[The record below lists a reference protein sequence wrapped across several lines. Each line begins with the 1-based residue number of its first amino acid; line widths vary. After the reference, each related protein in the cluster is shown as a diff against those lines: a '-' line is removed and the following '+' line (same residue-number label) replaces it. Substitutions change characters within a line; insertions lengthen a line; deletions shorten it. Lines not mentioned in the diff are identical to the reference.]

1 MRLPHLFLA
10 LLAGL
15 ALLLGACSEP
25 AKPRWLPLAAGFRP
39 TDLANQ
45 ARRWESAAGRET
57 SEVASEQQGVVVRQ
71 RIALSLGEPL
81 GDGSLRFPL
90 GGAFARATGARL
102 ESHPPMDWQARTT
115 AGVLAPGE
123 YRLAQGTLELHPP
136 EVVAQLAAA
145 PQLLLSARLENG
157 RAVDEGWQVRLGGHC
172 GLGLPLFGGE
182 REELATPLPA
192 DSVLHFRFALAGADG
207 ARAARLLLT
216 LDDAPL
222 FAESLTLARDEV
234 RAFSVALPPE
244 GRASA
249 RLAFTLEGTQALGVV
264 FTPLVAPR
272 ETGTPAD
279 RPWGTP
285 RPDVVLVLVDTLRA
299 DALSAYGGEPALAP
313 ALNAFAERAR
323 VFTHARSNAAWTLPS
338 VATLLTGVQPGQ
350 HGAVDENLSLA
361 RELPTF
367 VEALAKAG
375 YRTGAITDA
384 NFVSS
389 VHGLEQG
396 FEWFAEH
403 YPPDWERWEERS
415 PSSWNLT
422 RTLDEARAFLAADD
436 GRPTFLFL
444 HTYRVHEP
452 YRLGPEE
459 DPRANRALLARAAE
473 IAGTDEPPPD
483 VGRRI
488 MLGLMPEL
496 RAQYDEGVRDLD
508 RKLGPFLAELESQ
521 DFFARAHLFLT
532 SDHGEALGEN
542 EDFGHGNHLW
552 EVKLR
557 VPLLWRGPAVAPA
570 RVPHVATLLDLAP
583 TVAAL
588 TGLPREPAWS
598 GQALGTLDGERPAFA
613 WQLGAK
619 SRQVAW
625 REGTRKLITTP
636 DAEALRAGQ
645 CAEAFELADDPGETT
660 NLAHSAPWPAE
671 LTRARAE
678 EILAA
683 VLGPRGPAVPLS
695 RERQKELEGLGYG
708 GDHEGA
714 EDGDTRPEGRS
725 P

>member
-1 MRLPHLFLA
+1 MRLPHLLAA
-10 LLAGL
+10 LLGL
-15 ALLLGACSEP
+15 LASALGACREP
-25 AKPRWLPLAAGFRP
+25 APPTWLPLAAGFRP
-39 TDLANQ
+39 TELEAL
-45 ARRWESAAGRET
+45 ARRWEGEASRLE
-57 SEVASEQQGVVVRQ
+57 SEIALEQQGVVVRHRLTLAQ
-71 RIALSLGEPL
+71 GEPEA
-81 GDGSLRFPL
+81 DGSLRFAL
-90 GGAFARATGARL
+90 GGAFARAAGARL
-102 ESHPPMDWQARTT
+102 ESHPPLDWRARTT
-115 AGVLAPGE
+115 AGTLAPGE
-123 YRLAQGTLELHPP
+123 YRLAQGALELRAPELVTTLATPP
-136 EVVAQLAAA
+136 
-145 PQLLLSARLENG
+145 LLRLSARLENG

-192 DSVLHFRFALAGADG
+192 ESALHFRFALADADG
-207 ARAARLLLT
+207 ARAVRLVLT
-216 LDDAPL
+216 LDGASLLD
-222 FAESLTLARDEV
+222 ERLTLARDEV
-234 RAFSVALPPE
+234 RAFTVALPPE
-244 GRASA
+244 GRAAA
-249 RLAFTLEGTQALGVV
+249 RLAFALEDTQALGVV

-272 ETGTPAD
+272 EPGTPAA

-299 DALSAYGGEPALAP
+299 DMLAPYGGAPELAP

-338 VATLLTGVQPGQ
+338 VATLLTGVHPGL
-350 HGAVDENLSLA
+350 HGAVEENLSLA

-367 VEALAKAG
+367 VEALARAG
-375 YRTGAITDA
+375 YRTGAVTDA
-384 NFVSS
+384 NFVSPI
-389 VHGLEQG
+389 HGLEQG
-396 FEWFAEH
+396 FEWFSEH
-403 YPPDWERWEERS
+403 YPPAWERWEERE

-436 GRPTFLFL
+436 GRPTFLL
-444 HTYRVHEP
+444 VHTYRVHEP
-452 YRLGPEE
+452 YRIGAEE

-496 RAQYDEGVRDLD
+496 RAQYEEGVKDLD
-508 RKLGPFLAELESQ
+508 QKLGPFLQELEAA
-521 DFFARAHLFLT
+521 DFFARGHLFLT

-542 EDFGHGNHLW
+542 QDFGHGNHLW

-557 VPLLWRGPAVAPA
+557 VPLLWRGPRITPA

-588 TGLPREPAWS
+588 TGLAREPAWP
-598 GQALGTLDGERPAFA
+598 GRALDTLDGERPAFA

-625 REGTRKLITTP
+625 REGTRKIITTP
-636 DAEALRAGQ
+636 EAEALRAGQ
-645 CAEAFELADDPGETT
+645 CAEAFELATDPGETE
-660 NLAHSAPWPAE
+660 NLARSVPWPAE

-683 VLGPRGPAVPLS
+683 LVGPRGPAIPLS
-695 RERQKELEGLGYG
+695 RERQKELEELGYG
-708 GDHEGA
+708 GDNDEPPSP
-714 EDGDTRPEGRS
+714 PEKPAGTQ
-725 P
+725 